1 MSAEIHK
8 SSQLRDLR
16 LALLRLHKVLLD
28 IERAAYEKAH
38 GRVSSGEML
47 QLVINGEH
55 FAWLHAISELIV
67 KMDEMFD
74 AKEPL
79 TADVAESLFAE
90 TERLL
95 KPSQTGNTFQKKY
108 DSMLQNNAEALV
120 EHRKVAQILSR

>member
-1 MSAEIHK
+1 MSAEIPK

-95 KPSQTGNTFQKKY
+95 KPSETGNTFQKKY

>member
-1 MSAEIHK
+1 MAAEIPQF
-8 SSQLRDLR
+8 SRLRHLR
-16 LALLRLHKVLLD
+16 TGLLRLHKVLLD

-47 QLVINGEH
+47 QLVISGEH

-74 AKEPL
+74 AKEPM

-95 KPSQTGNTFQKKY
+95 KPSETGNTFQKKY
-108 DSMLQNNAEALV
+108 HSMLQNNADALV
-120 EHRKVAQILSR
+120 EHRKVAQILAR